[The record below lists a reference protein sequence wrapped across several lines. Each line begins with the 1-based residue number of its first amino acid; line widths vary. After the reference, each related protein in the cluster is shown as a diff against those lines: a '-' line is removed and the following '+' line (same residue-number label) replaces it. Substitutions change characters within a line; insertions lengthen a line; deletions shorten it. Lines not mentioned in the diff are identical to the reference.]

1 VRCTIAEAIARDE
14 GASPATGGGDSERLV
29 GTLVHRLVH
38 RLGVGAD
45 SAIARAAVARLL
57 RPEEQTECGF
67 GLDPD
72 ATLVAAVAA
81 YEALSRNEAVTRLYS
96 SGEAL
101 HELPFTMQRDGTWL
115 RGTIDCL
122 VRNGSGLITV
132 LEFKTG
138 RPRPEHQRQ
147 VELYRC
153 AVEQMFPGHHVEAR
167 LVYATSVSLPAAH
180 SNSFELSL
188 PPEGG

>member
-45 SAIARAAVARLL
+45 SGIARAAVARLL
-57 RPEEQTECGF
+57 RPEEQAECSF
-67 GLDPD
+67 GLALD
-72 ATLVAAVAA
+72 ATLDAAIAA
-81 YEALSRNEAVTRLYS
+81 YEVLSCNEAVNRLYS

-101 HELPFTMQRDGTWL
+101 HELPFTMQSDGTWL

-138 RPRPEHQRQ
+138 RPRPEHQKQ
-147 VELYRC
+147 IELYKC
-153 AVEQMFPGHHVEAR
+153 AAEQMFPGYHVEAR
-167 LVYATSVSLPAAH
+167 LVYAK
-180 SNSFELSL
+180 
-188 PPEGG
+188 